1 MNPSKMKKTTC
12 SRASPSGNRQANAR
26 TEIPSYPPL
35 GDILKKWGVTN
46 SCPVIQGIVRRI
58 NLRNE
63 PSCFHPVGLFNLFLW
78 LGFFFSLFYFIFRFF
93 SSRVM
98 DANAQLWF
106 NDREKIFFFFFR
118 TYSSK
123 NKVLYFYLDFLE
135 LKFWMKFPWNLHLW
149 DLKLFRGWKLRGI
162 YIYIYIARFKGCYL
176 ELYFL

>member
-106 NDREKIFFFFFR
+106 NDREKIFFFFFSELTPPR
-118 TYSSK
+118 IKSCIFIWTFSSWSFGW
-123 NKVLYFYLDFLE
+123 NFLGTCTSE
-135 LKFWMKFPWNLHLW
+135 IWNFL
-149 DLKLFRGWKLRGI
+149 GVES
-162 YIYIYIARFKGCYL
+162 YAVYIYIARFKGCYL